1 MAGPKPSPRL
11 QGLET
16 LLAGGA
22 EPGAVLLAGAGD
34 DGPRVAVT
42 ALPTPLGPMIAGTS
56 EETVHLLEYTEPGRL
71 EGQLRRLAA
80 RRPCTLV
87 SGANEMTARLAAE
100 LEAYFAGRLEE
111 FTVPVATRGTPFQEQ
126 VWRHLREVPYG
137 TTATYGELAR
147 RIGRPKAV
155 RAVARANG
163 DNRLAILVP
172 CHRIVGS
179 DGSLTGYGGGLW
191 RKQRLLE
198 LEGARLD
205 FGA

>member
-1 MAGPKPSPRL
+1 MVGPKPSQRIE
-11 QGLET
+11 GLEA
-16 LLAGGA
+16 LLAGSA
-22 EPGAVLLAGAGD
+22 EPGEVLLAGPSGA
-34 DGPRVAVT
+34 PRVAVT
-42 ALPTPLGPMIAGTS
+42 PLSTPLGTMIAGTS
-56 EETVHLLEYTEPGRL
+56 EDAVHLLEYTEPRRL
-71 EGQLRRLAA
+71 EGQLRRLGA
-80 RRPCTLV
+80 RHRCTLV
-87 SGANEMTARLAAE
+87 SGSNGMTERLAGE
-100 LEAYFAGRLEE
+100 LEAYFAGRLEG
-111 FTVPVATRGTPFQEQ
+111 FTVPLATWGTPFQEQ
-126 VWRHLREVPYG
+126 VWNRLIEVPYG

-163 DNRLAILVP
+163 DNRLAILIP
-172 CHRIVGS
+172 CHRIIGS